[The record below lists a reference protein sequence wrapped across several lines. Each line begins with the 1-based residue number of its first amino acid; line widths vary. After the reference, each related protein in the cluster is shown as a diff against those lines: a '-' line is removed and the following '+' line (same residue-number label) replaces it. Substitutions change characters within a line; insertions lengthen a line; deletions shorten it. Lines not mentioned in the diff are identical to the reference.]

1 MTDVLDELE
10 RLLPE
15 LEPSLERRRL
25 GESLGR
31 VVEALRESDRHVR
44 RFKAILDIA
53 KETDISAEPR
63 QAEAL
68 RELMDAA
75 EMAADGMLKASTADD
90 LRIVQADYTDFTQ
103 TMVKTD
109 RDNIRPHW
117 ARLAE
122 RDFKPLVAI
131 GILLEKIEGVSDL
144 GRRLVAC
151 GREADNSLARTPP
164 MEALRD
170 DIRRL
175 RKERAALEAE
185 RALLTNEPEVDAF
198 LNALAEGRA
207 TLRIVTERVR
217 AWLEQNGALDSF
229 LIRPL

>member
-1 MTDVLDELE
+1 MTDALDELE

-15 LEPSLERRRL
+15 LGPSLERRRL

-31 VVEALRESDRHVR
+31 VVDALRDYDRHVR
-44 RFKAILDIA
+44 RLKAILEIA
-53 KETDISAEPR
+53 QETEFSAEPR

-75 EMAADGMLKASTADD
+75 ELAADGMLKAATADD
-90 LRIVQADYTDFTQ
+90 LKIVEDDYTEFAK
-103 TMVKTD
+103 TMAKTD

-117 ARLAE
+117 ARIVE

-131 GILLEKIEGVSDL
+131 GTLLEKIEGVSDL
-144 GRRLVAC
+144 GRRLVEC
-151 GREADNSLARTPP
+151 GRDAGNSLARTPP
-164 MEALRD
+164 VETLRD

-175 RKERAALEAE
+175 REERVSLEAE
-185 RALLTNEPEVDAF
+185 RASLTNESEVDAF

-207 TLRIVTERVR
+207 TLRIVTEKVR

-229 LIRPL
+229 SIRPL

>member
-31 VVEALRESDRHVR
+31 VVDALRESDRHVR
-44 RFKAILDIA
+44 RFKAILEIA
-53 KETDISAEPR
+53 YQTDFSGEPR

-68 RELMDAA
+68 SELMDAA
-75 EMAADGMLKASTADD
+75 EMAAEGMLKAAAADD
-90 LRIVQADYTDFTQ
+90 LKIVQDDYAEFAK
-103 TMVKTD
+103 TMARTD

-117 ARLAE
+117 ARIVE
-122 RDFKPLVAI
+122 REFKPLGAI
-131 GILLEKIEGVSDL
+131 GELLGKIDGVSDL
-144 GRRLVAC
+144 GRRMVECSRDA
-151 GREADNSLARTPP
+151 SQTLARMPP
-164 MEALRD
+164 AEALLE

-175 RKERAALEAE
+175 REERATLEAE
-185 RALLTNEPEVDAF
+185 RDSLTNEPEVAAF

-207 TLRIVTERVR
+207 TLRFVTETVR
-217 AWLEQNGALDSF
+217 AWLEEHGALDSF
-229 LIRPL
+229 SIHAR